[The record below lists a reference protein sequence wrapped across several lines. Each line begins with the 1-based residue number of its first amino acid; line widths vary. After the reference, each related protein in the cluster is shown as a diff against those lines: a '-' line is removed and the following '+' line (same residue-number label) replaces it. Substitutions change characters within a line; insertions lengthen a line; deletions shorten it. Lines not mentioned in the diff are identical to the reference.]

1 MNKPYVAIVDDDSG
15 FAAYL
20 RTFLSLRGYEARC
33 YSRGDELLASMKQT
47 EAPDVV
53 LLDVM
58 MPGLDG
64 LATLRALKASRPEA
78 QVIMLS
84 GRNQAST
91 IVEAVRLGAADYVVK
106 PDDPEGVGEIA
117 RDAAIKQA
125 FELSRLVHELTDLR
139 RQLSDDQRDAFTGWS
154 ESPAMQQVAL
164 IIEQVSD
171 SDVTVLFRGESGV
184 GKELVARAIHQRSTR
199 KNKPFVKVNCAAL
212 PAELLESELFGH
224 ER

>member
-1 MNKPYVAIVDDDSG
+1 MKKPYVAIVDDDSG

-33 YSRGDELLASMKQT
+33 YTRGDELLASMKQ
-47 EAPDVV
+47 EAPDAV

-106 PDDPEGVGEIA
+106 PDDPEGLGEIA
-117 RDAAIKQA
+117 LDVAIKNA
-125 FELSRLVHELTDLR
+125 IE
-139 RQLSDDQRDAFTGWS
+139 
-154 ESPAMQQVAL
+154 VA
-164 IIEQVSD
+164 D
-171 SDVTVLFRGESGV
+171 SDVTVLIRGESGV

-199 KNKPFVKVNCAAL
+199 RK
-212 PAELLESELFGH
+212 LLLVILI
-224 ER
+224 